1 MTLLTTVLISLG
13 VGRILKLKPQSFL
26 KLNVKG
32 VVWFA
37 LFLFLVW
44 AGSVW
49 ADDVERPWAT
59 PGYGWKTAVQIRID
73 QWMRDAEAAWKSG
86 DFKKAADDYLLVIKL
101 DPKNWIA
108 YQNLAGCYF
117 RLNQNHEAKRA
128 YQKSLDIHPDNPDV
142 AKYMD
147 EVIKPVTAPGPTIGQ
162 LTLGVTG
169 DMWDSNYSPA
179 TNGWEVLF
187 PMSGFV
193 SLWKDTAIYAKS
205 EFANGNYV
213 FQGGAPLNLT
223 AFSDTTVGGEIGFK
237 TFDLNSVVN
246 ISFNIPT
253 GNSAWES
260 QTAAANIPEE
270 FVDDR
275 YQGRGF
281 GASGLYGV
289 SIPMDKSRIGVAT
302 GYIYSSDYNPYFGL
316 SVPAQD
322 LKLGDSV
329 FLSLNRVTPMGAS
342 EAEIIQ
348 ASGFY
353 FLPTQ
358 VAGQN
363 FLWTGPNI
371 NLSYGWKDPTAF
383 SFELG
388 AQVYLPGQTAV
399 GGQWTPDSSYSY
411 GPRFYLNPSY
421 ALGDFTL
428 NGRIKYVL
436 ANGYGV
442 NSTDPLHSYDGGGFL
457 LGIEPSFKLKLDESG
472 MSIKIWASYD
482 NINAL
487 GGGRDSQGNLVNVL
501 YELWTLG
508 TNYAIPF

>member
-1 MTLLTTVLISLG
+1 LIPIQTALVFLQTSG
-13 VGRILKLKPQSFL
+13 ISKLKLKSFF
-26 KLNVKG
+26 KLNVIG
-32 VVWFA
+32 VKTLL
-37 LFLFLVW
+37 LFLLLVL
-44 AGSVW
+44 AGSAR

-59 PGYGWKTAVQIRID
+59 PGFGLKTSNQIRID
-73 QWMRDAEAAWKSG
+73 QLMRDAELAWKSE
-86 DFKKAADDYLLVIKL
+86 DFKKAADDYLVVIKL
-101 DPKNWIA
+101 DPNNWIA

-117 RLNQNHEAKRA
+117 RLHQNHEAKRA

-169 DMWDSNYSPA
+169 DVWDSNYSPA

-237 TFDLNSVVN
+237 TLDLNSVIN

-289 SIPMDKSRIGVAT
+289 SIPMDKSHVGVAA
-302 GYIYSSDYNPYFGL
+302 GYIYSGDYNPYFGL

-329 FLSLNRVTPMGAS
+329 FLSLNRVTPMSANES
-342 EAEIIQ
+342 EVIQ

-371 NLSYGWKDPTAF
+371 NLSYGWANPTAF

-399 GGQWTPDSSYSY
+399 GGQWVADTSYSY

-421 ALGDFTL
+421 VFGDFALTS
-428 NGRIKYVL
+428 RIKYVL
-436 ANGYGV
+436 ANGYGS
-442 NSTDPLHSYDGGGFL
+442 NSTDPLHSYDGGGLL
-457 LGIEPSFKLKLDESG
+457 LGIEPSYKIKLDESG
-472 MSIKIWASYD
+472 MAIKIWASYD
-482 NINAL
+482 NINAF

-501 YELWTLG
+501 YDLWTLG